1 MELTKNI
8 SCHQAVALISD
19 YLDGSLPRRDRR
31 RLRHHLSKCDACSAY
46 LDQMRVTIALTG
58 TVTPDDLAPEAV
70 DRLVD
75 VFEAYLREKDQD
87 PGPQQ

>member
-1 MELTKNI
+1 
-8 SCHQAVALISD
+8 
-19 YLDGSLPRRDRR
+19 
-31 RLRHHLSKCDACSAY
+31 
-46 LDQMRVTIALTG
+46 MRVTIALTG